1 MRIKY
6 GLCDNNI
13 DITDYC
19 MTKLCKNNI
28 IRIPT
33 HDGLRA
39 DLLTD
44 PLPGILKVIIIE
56 DDNGITTEYDNKN
69 IITINTLNN
78 SVSITT
84 DNELNKIAIDKLA
97 NIHSKLTIRHGSLKD
112 EYNEQRIAVRYLKGN
127 EKVLEIGGN
136 IGRNSLVIASII
148 NGNKD
153 NMVVLESDPESAI
166 KLAENRVINN
176 MNFNIESSALSKR
189 KLIQNGWITLPSEK
203 LENGYS
209 WVNTITLNDLR
220 KKYKINFDTLILDC
234 EGAFYYIL
242 LDMPEILE
250 NIKLII
256 MENDYIDII
265 HKKYVD
271 NILKINNFYIDY
283 FEAGGWDY
291 IPGHKHFCYGHFYE
305 VWKKK

>member
-1 MRIKY
+1 MKIKY
-6 GLCDNNI
+6 GLRDNNV

-28 IRIPT
+28 IRIPA
-33 HDGLRA
+33 HDGIRA

-44 PLPGILKVIIIE
+44 PLPGILKIIIIE
-56 DDNGITTEYDNKN
+56 DDNGITTEYDNTN
-69 IITINTLNN
+69 IIIINTLNN

-84 DNELNKIAIDKLA
+84 DDELNKIAIDKLA

-148 NGNKD
+148 GGNAS
-153 NMVVLESDPESAI
+153 NMVVMECDSESVI

-189 KLIQNGWITLPSEK
+189 KLIQKGWDTFESNIL
-203 LENGYS
+203 LDGYK
-209 WVNTITLNDLR
+209 WVNTITYSQLCA
-220 KKYKINFDTLILDC
+220 KYNIKFDTLVLDC
-234 EGAFYYIL
+234 EGAFYFIIM
-242 LDMPEILE
+242 DMPEILD
-250 NIKLII
+250 NVNLII
-256 MENDYIDII
+256 VENDYQSYL
-265 HKKYVD
+265 HKLYVATA
-271 NILKINNFYIDY
+271 LKMYGFRRDL
-283 FEAGGWDY
+283 FENDG
-291 IPGHKHFCYGHFYE
+291 FYE
-305 VWKKK
+305 VWIKY